1 MPPVVWT
8 TNALAGLRRLYAF
21 LAEKDRAAVRRAM
34 GFMYDKARL
43 LGDYPNAGRP
53 AEELEPEHRELLVTF
68 GASGYVLFYCYD
80 HDAGV
85 TVLSVRHQL
94 EAGFSGYAVC

>member
-43 LGDYPNAGRP
+43 LGDYPNAAGQQRSWSRSTGSCSLRSVP
-53 AEELEPEHRELLVTF
+53 RGMCCSTATTMTPE
-68 GASGYVLFYCYD
+68 
-80 HDAGV
+80 
-85 TVLSVRHQL
+85 
-94 EAGFSGYAVC
+94 